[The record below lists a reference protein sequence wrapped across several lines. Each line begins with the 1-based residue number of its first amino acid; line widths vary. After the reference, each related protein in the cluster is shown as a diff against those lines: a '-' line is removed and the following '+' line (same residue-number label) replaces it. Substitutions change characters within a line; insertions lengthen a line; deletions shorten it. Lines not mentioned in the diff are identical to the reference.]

1 MSIASLG
8 ILGGLATTAGAQR
21 AADTQRV
28 DSETTDQSR
37 AVAADEHAENAA
49 GIGQTEEDAGTTDRD
64 ADGRRLWENT
74 RRKKTTPATSATAS
88 TTESSAPPISKDPT
102 GACGNELDLVG

>member
-8 ILGGLATTAGAQR
+8 ILGGLATTTGAQR
-21 AADTQRV
+21 AADAERV
-28 DSETTDQSR
+28 ERDTIDQTR
-37 AVAADEHAENAA
+37 AAAASEHAENAA
-49 GIGQTEEDAGTTDRD
+49 GIGQTEEDSGTTDRD

-74 RRKKTTPATSATAS
+74 RRKKATADTATS
-88 TTESSAPPISKDPT
+88 ESSAPPISKDPT

>member
-28 DSETTDQSR
+28 DSDATDQSR
-37 AVAADEHAENAA
+37 AATADEHAENAA

-64 ADGRRLWENT
+64 ADGRRIWENT
-74 RRKKTTPATSATAS
+74 RRKKNAPTAVPTPPDSP
-88 TTESSAPPISKDPT
+88 APPISKDPT
-102 GACGNELDLVG
+102 GSCGNELDLVG

>member
-8 ILGGLATTAGAQR
+8 IMGGLASTAGAQR

-28 DSETTDQSR
+28 DSETTDQTR
-37 AVAADEHAENAA
+37 AAAANEHAENAA

-64 ADGRRLWENT
+64 ADGRRPWENT
-74 RRKKTTPATSATAS
+74 RRKKADPTPNSIESTAP
-88 TTESSAPPISKDPT
+88 ASKDPT
-102 GACGNELDLVG
+102 GACGGQLDLVG

>member
-8 ILGGLATTAGAQR
+8 IVSSLATSAGAQR

-28 DSETTDQSR
+28 DSETADQSR
-37 AVAADEHAENAA
+37 ASAAAEHAENAA

-74 RRKKTTPATSATAS
+74 RRKKAPADSTVAESA
-88 TTESSAPPISKDPT
+88 APPISKDPT
-102 GACGNELDLVG
+102 GACGNELDLV

>member
-8 ILGGLATTAGAQR
+8 IVGGLATTGRRPAPPTQNASIVKPPSNR
-21 AADTQRV
+21 AA
-28 DSETTDQSR
+28 
-37 AVAADEHAENAA
+37 AAASEHAENAA

-74 RRKKTTPATSATAS
+74 RRKKAAAGTAAAES
-88 TTESSAPPISKDPT
+88 TTPPISKDPT
-102 GACGNELDLVG
+102 GACGIQLDLMG